1 MFKKRSFCFWKRLKN
16 KKGFTLFE
24 LSVTLSLIGIMTAI
38 SIPSYISWLPK
49 HKLQTSVRQIYDDLN
64 LAKIR
69 AVKDN
74 RNACIQFYPATET
87 YTVFFD
93 VDGIAGYLNGTD
105 IPIKSNVKLEND
117 VDITAAN
124 TCGFNNRGMLPAG
137 IAPPVQVSLTNPT
150 GIIMRINV
158 NTAGGISISTSKDGG
173 ATWS

>member
-1 MFKKRSFCFWKRLKN
+1 MCKKRSFCFWKILKN
-16 KKGFTLFE
+16 RKGFTLTE
-24 LSVTLSLIGIMTAI
+24 VVVTLSILGVMTAI
-38 SIPSYISWLPK
+38 SVPSYISWLPRNR
-49 HKLQTSVRQIYDDLN
+49 LQTSVRQIYDDMQ

-93 VDGIAGYLNGTD
+93 VDGIAGYLYGTD
-105 IPIKSNVKLEND
+105 IPIKSNVTLEKG

-124 TCGFNNRGMLPAG
+124 TCGFNNRGMLAAS
-137 IAPPVQVSLTNPT
+137 IVPPVQVSLTNPT
-150 GIIMRINV
+150 GIIMRIDV
-158 NTAGGISISTSKDGG
+158 NTAGGISILTSKDGG